1 MCEVQLTK
9 GVVME
14 KGKYKKGVSLMEQI
28 NFGGKFRKKKPKAKK
43 VEPKTEKSSYSGEGS
58 KSFAE
63 KFYGK

>member
-1 MCEVQLTK
+1 
-9 GVVME
+9 ME